1 MMGQTILVVDDEKD
15 IVTLLEYNL
24 QKAGFETIPALD
36 GPDAIDI
43 ARSRRPDLIILD
55 IMLPSMDGMDICKI
69 LKGDPD
75 TAHIPIIMLTARGE
89 EVDRILGFE
98 LGADDYITKP
108 FSPRELVLRVKAVL
122 KRQKGGEATNLLKK
136 GDISID
142 LERREVFAGEAS
154 VNLTSREFELLT
166 ALVKGGG
173 KVMTRETLLDLVWG
187 EDCFVTDRTVDAHV
201 KRLREKLG
209 KYGKHIETV
218 RGFGYR
224 FKE

>member
-1 MMGQTILVVDDEKD
+1 MGQTILVVDDEKD

-24 QKAGFETIPALD
+24 QKAGFNTISALD

-55 IMLPSMDGMDICKI
+55 IMLPSMDGMEICKI
-69 LKGDPD
+69 LKQDPC
-75 TAHIPIIMLTARGE
+75 TGHIPIIMLTARGE
-89 EVDRILGFE
+89 EVDRILGLE

-108 FSPRELVLRVKAVL
+108 FSPRELVLRVRAVL
-122 KRQKGGEATNLLKK
+122 KRQMGSESTNLLKK

-142 LERREVFAGEAS
+142 MERREVFAGREL
-154 VNLTSREFELLT
+154 VNLTPKEFELLV
-166 ALVKGGG
+166 ALVKGEG
-173 KVMTRETLLDLVWG
+173 KVLTREALLDLIWG
-187 EDCFVTDRTVDAHV
+187 ADCFITDRTVDAHV

-209 KYGKHIETV
+209 EYGKHIETV

-224 FKE
+224 FKG